1 MAHVIHTKTAEET
14 MALGEELGRRLRSGD
29 VVALFGDLGAGKT
42 TFTKGIACGLKL
54 VADVHS
60 PTFTLIHEHPG
71 EIPLY
76 HVDLYRLSDEQE
88 VEGLG
93 IEEYLQADGVVVI
106 EWADRMKSLLPP
118 DRLDIDLRM
127 TGDTE
132 RELSFEGQSERM
144 RGIVQECEAICG
156 A

>member
-1 MAHVIHTKTAEET
+1 

-29 VVALFGDLGAGKT
+29 VVALFGDMGAGKT
-42 TFTKGIACGLKL
+42 TFTKGIARGLKL

-76 HVDLYRLSDEQE
+76 HVDLYRLSDERE
-88 VEGLG
+88 VEELG
-93 IEEYLQADGVVVI
+93 IEEYLQAEGVVVI
-106 EWADRMKSLLPP
+106 EWADKMKSLLPP
-118 DRLDIDLRM
+118 DRLDVDLRM

-132 RELSFEGQSERM
+132 RELSFEGSSERM
-144 RGIVQECEAICG
+144 RGIVEECKAICS

>member
-1 MAHVIHTKTAEET
+1 MAHVIHTKTSEET

-42 TFTKGIACGLKL
+42 TFTKGIARGLKL
-54 VADVHS
+54 AAEVHS

-71 EIPLY
+71 ETPLY
-76 HVDLYRLSDEQE
+76 HVDLYRLSDERE
-88 VEGLG
+88 VEELG
-93 IEEYLQADGVVVI
+93 IEEYLQAEGVVVI
-106 EWADRMKSLLPP
+106 EWADKMKSLLPP
-118 DRLDIDLRM
+118 DRLDVDLRM

-132 RELSFEGQSERM
+132 RELTFEGHSERM
-144 RGIVQECEAICG
+144 RGIVEECKAICN